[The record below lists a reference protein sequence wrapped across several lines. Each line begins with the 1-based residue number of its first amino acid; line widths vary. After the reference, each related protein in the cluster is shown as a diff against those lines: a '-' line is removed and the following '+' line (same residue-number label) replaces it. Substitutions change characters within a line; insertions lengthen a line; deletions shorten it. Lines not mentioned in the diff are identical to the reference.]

1 MILFIKS
8 IFMIVKMNANHSI
21 LLLVVGKIVINIRYA
36 THTLIIVFKYI
47 KITQII
53 SILAY

>member
-36 THTLIIVFKYI
+36 THTLIIFFKYI